1 MSGTLDGPNV
11 IIEESREA
19 NRVYNKGYPGH
30 PLSGGGLMLS
40 LVEAAFLM
48 DERGLE
54 IRGIKGLVELF
65 DYGGR
70 YIHEFEVNYLVYR
83 ELRLRGFIVRV
94 PDSHF
99 EPSEK
104 GDKILRNEPFHVLPR
119 GATGPGVPAFTRVL
133 PLSERGAFN
142 AERMMEYCEES
153 GRRGLESL
161 LGLVDED
168 GDVTFYSA
176 GIVSPEG
183 NCEPVEGINLSGVLV
198 HNRVVSDLNE
208 GARTLHSRYFFGRP
222 LGSLLHL
229 SLIEAGYLMEK
240 GVMEIQGLGLKE
252 FLERA
257 QEIQGDFNARYSAYS
272 ALRERGLRV
281 KTGFKYGTHFRA
293 YTSDPDLSHAE
304 FLVHIDSG
312 EKDWQEVSRGIR
324 VAHAVKKHAL
334 FSLPHRTEEFL
345 ELAWVKP

>member
-1 MSGTLDGPNV
+1 MSGTLKGPYVV
-11 IIEESREA
+11 IKNIKKASKF
-19 NRVYNKGYPGH
+19 YNKGYPGR
-30 PLSGGGLMLS
+30 PLSHGGLL
-40 LVEAAFLM
+40 LPLIEAAFLM

-54 IRGIKGLVELF
+54 IKGIKGLVELF

-70 YIHEFEVNYLVYR
+70 YTHEFEVNYLVYR
-83 ELRLRGFIVRV
+83 ELKLRGFIVRM

-99 EPSEK
+99 EKKSVER
-104 GDKILRNEPFHVLPR
+104 GGNEPFHILPR
-119 GATGPGVPAFTRVL
+119 GSTGPGVPAFSRVL

-142 AERMMEYCEES
+142 AERIMEYCEES

-176 GIVSPEG
+176 NIVRPEG
-183 NCEPVEGINLSGVLV
+183 NCELVEGIKLSGVLV

-208 GARTLHSRYFFGRP
+208 EAKALHSRYFFGRP

-240 GVMEIQGLGLKE
+240 EVMEIQGLGLSE
-252 FLERA
+252 FLERS

-324 VAHAVKKHAL
+324 VAHAVRKHAL